1 MLINYIAKR
10 LLWLFPIMLGVIT
23 LVFFLIHLIP
33 GDPVDIMLGE
43 TAQAMDKQAL
53 RRELGLDKPISRQ
66 YVDFLINLSRGNL
79 GRSLHSRQPVLS
91 LIMQKYPATLEL
103 MLAAVLTALFI
114 SLPLGIISAL
124 KHHSL
129 VDHGSLILSLLG
141 ISMPNFWLGPLLIIL
156 FSLKLGLL
164 PISGRG
170 GILHLILPA
179 ITLGTSMSAI
189 LTRMVRSGLMDVLE
203 EDYMTTARAK
213 GLSYRRVI
221 LKHALKN
228 ALIPVITIVGLQIG
242 ALLTG
247 SIITEMIFAWPGL
260 GRLTIQAIYTRDY
273 PLIQGC
279 VLSVAIS
286 YVLVNLLTDL
296 AYTIIDPRIRYDY
309 QR

>member
-1 MLINYIAKR
+1 MLFNYIFKR
-10 LLWLFPIMLGVIT
+10 VLWLFPIVLGVVT
-23 LVFFLIHLIP
+23 LVFFLIHFIP

-43 TAQAMDKQAL
+43 SAQSTDKQML
-53 RRELGLDKPISRQ
+53 RRELGLDKPIVQQ
-66 YVDFLINLSRGNL
+66 YIDFLKKLSKGNL
-79 GRSLHSRQPVLS
+79 GKSLHSQQPVLS
-91 LIMQKYPATLEL
+91 LIMKKYPATLEL
-103 MLAAVLTALFI
+103 MLAAVLTALLI
-114 SLPLGIISAL
+114 SFPLGIICAL
-124 KHHSL
+124 KQY
-129 VDHGSLILSLLG
+129 SLIDQGTLVLSLLG
-141 ISMPNFWLGPLLIIL
+141 VSMPNFWLGPLLIMF

-179 ITLGTSMSAI
+179 ITLGMSMSAI
-189 LTRMVRSGLMDVLE
+189 LTRMVRSSMMDVLDE
-203 EDYMTTARAK
+203 GYMTTARAK
-213 GLSYRRVI
+213 GLPSWRVI

-247 SIITEMIFAWPGL
+247 SIITEMIFSWPGL

-279 VLSVAIS
+279 VLVVAIS

-296 AYTIIDPRIRYDY
+296 AYTVIDPRIRYDY
-309 QR
+309 QK